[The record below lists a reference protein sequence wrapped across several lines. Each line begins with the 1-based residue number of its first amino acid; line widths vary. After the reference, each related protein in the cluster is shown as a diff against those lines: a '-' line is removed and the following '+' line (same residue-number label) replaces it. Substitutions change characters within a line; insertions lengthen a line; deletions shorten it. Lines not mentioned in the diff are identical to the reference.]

1 MRGRGYAFR
10 GQQPGRFPHTSM
22 PRSEETALVR
32 ESEILGPFEY
42 RFTPSRTFVRLAR
55 QVLGAWLERQ
65 PGVDVDGI
73 DDLLVATS
81 ELCTN
86 AVIHSSGAPASVAL
100 RAWIDC
106 DEVVLQVEDDGDGFD
121 LDEGDRTSVLP
132 AIGAEHG
139 RGLFIVA
146 ALTDAVEVRLVD
158 GHTVVTCRKK
168 AMIRQPADHVDHRL
182 STRFRSADAVGRND
196 GR

>member
-1 MRGRGYAFR
+1 
-10 GQQPGRFPHTSM
+10 M

-32 ESEILGPFEY
+32 ASEILGPFEY

-55 QVLGAWLERQ
+55 QVFGAWLERQ

-73 DDLLVATS
+73 DDLLVAVS

-86 AVIHSSGAPASVAL
+86 AVTHSSGAPGSVAL

-106 DEVVLQVEDDGDGFD
+106 DEVVVEVEDDGDGFD
-121 LDEGDRTSVLP
+121 LHAGDRTTVLP
-132 AIGAEHG
+132 GIGQEHG

-146 ALTDAVEVRLVD
+146 ALTDHISVRAVDDRTIVS
-158 GHTVVTCRKK
+158 CRKK
-168 AMIRQPADHVDHRL
+168 AMTRQPVDHLDHRL
-182 STRFRSADAVGRND
+182 STRFRGADAVARND